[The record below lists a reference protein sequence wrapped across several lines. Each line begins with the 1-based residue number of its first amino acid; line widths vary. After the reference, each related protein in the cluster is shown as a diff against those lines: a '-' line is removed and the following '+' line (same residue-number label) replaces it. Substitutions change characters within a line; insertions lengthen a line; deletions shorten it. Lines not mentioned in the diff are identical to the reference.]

1 MPCGK
6 IIRPAPKLFTSL
18 PVESNFSTVGS
29 SDILPV
35 ARSRQLFW
43 PQRSATQIDLP
54 SLSMSTALVDPHA
67 RPSGSLKKSATVVY
81 GLGRSLVGATVLCAS
96 TVPPESRI
104 RSARLF
110 LDIAHQPVRTDFG
123 AVD

>member
-6 IIRPAPKLFTSL
+6 ISRPAPKLLTSL
-18 PVESNFSTVGS
+18 PVESNLSTVGR

-35 ARSRQLFW
+35 ARSAHLFA

-54 SLSMSTALVDPHA
+54 SLSMSTALVDPHV

-81 GLGRSLVGATVLCAS
+81 GLGRSLVGAVC
-96 TVPPESRI
+96 PE
-104 RSARLF
+104 RSAKAFALQSRPVATIAIASLF
-110 LDIAHQPVRTDFG
+110 
-123 AVD
+123 